1 MQANRHMGASGG
13 EGLIAKL
20 VDFVEDHWY
29 AGRAEADITF
39 DPSAPE
45 SNPFVRGYTRS
56 SRPRML
62 TAVEHKAA
70 QPREA
75 DRAA

>member
-29 AGRAEADITF
+29 AGRAGADITF
-39 DPSAPE
+39 DPSVPE

-56 SRPRML
+56 SRPRL
-62 TAVEHKAA
+62 VQASGKE
-70 QPREA
+70 REGW
-75 DRAA
+75 DEERAA